1 MHTKTKHPKGQKQS
15 SSLSI
20 LLTHA
25 KLQTTSC
32 AHMVVQGEVLTGPSS
47 PINPALEEKVGTVKA
62 DK

>member
-1 MHTKTKHPKGQKQS
+1 MHTETKHPKCQKQL

-25 KLQTTSC
+25 NLQAPSF
-32 AHMVVQGEVLTGPSS
+32 AHMVVQGKVLTGPSLT
-47 PINPALEEKVGTVKA
+47 INPALEKVGTVKA